1 MTVHCPFQD
10 GPSHQSPPML
20 GSAFRGLMTGHR
32 PSSCAPQ
39 SPGFHISSAHPEG
52 PVFRRTRYGKHRES
66 ATRWTHQ
73 YTFPV
78 FLTFASIRRG
88 FLLRFPPHKYSMQH
102 MRPHSNCA
110 NVVSIFFFFVSGW
123 CAHMFTSLNRD
134 ERARVGKWSGRCQ
147 TLNKSATE
155 VLSLSTWNN

>member
-10 GPSHQSPPML
+10 GPSHQSPPLL

-52 PVFRRTRYGKHRES
+52 SVFRHTRYGKHRES

-73 YTFPV
+73 HTFPV

-88 FLLRFPPHKYSMQH
+88 FLLRFPLINIQC
-102 MRPHSNCA
+102 NTCA
-110 NVVSIFFFFVSGW
+110 HTQIARMWLAFFFVSGW

-134 ERARVGKWSGRCQ
+134 ERARVGK
-147 TLNKSATE
+147 
-155 VLSLSTWNN
+155 